1 MWNKTQNG
9 IKPFQTCFAV
19 GNSCDLEI
27 NMMKIPCQ
35 NLFIIIY
42 FFTFAS
48 YKAQTLETPSLNV
61 TESYTVSVITDCVF
75 LCFKKTTT
83 ASSNHLLFISL
94 GLHYVEFPLYQSLR
108 MSGYYRNL

>member
-1 MWNKTQNG
+1 MWNKTQNR

-75 LCFKKTTT
+75 LCFKKTP
-83 ASSNHLLFISL
+83 LLLQTIYYSL
-94 GLHYVEFPLYQSLR
+94 ILDYIMWSFRCTSPCE
-108 MSGYYRNL
+108 